1 VYTWPFFNF
10 LVRRR
15 AYQDADVMNKYQPQD
30 LEQRWYQSWEAN
42 DYFAPR
48 GEGTPFAIMI
58 PPPNVTGTLHM
69 GHAFQHS
76 LVDAIVR
83 YRRMKGDRTLWQMG
97 TDHAGI
103 STQILVTEQ
112 LAAQGIRPSDLG
124 REKFLEKVW
133 EWKAQSGG
141 KISQQ
146 LRRLGASL
154 NWKTERFTLDEG
166 LSSAVLEVF
175 VRLHQDGLIYRGKRL
190 VNWDPVLKTS
200 ISDLEVESVE
210 ERGHLW
216 HLRYPLLDKPG
227 EFLVIATT
235 RPETLLGDSAV
246 AVHPDDERYK
256 HLLGQHIALPLT
268 DRTIPIIS
276 DQYVDLEFGTGC
288 VKITP
293 AHDFND
299 YEVGKRH
306 DLPIINILND
316 DATLNDEVPEPY
328 RGLDRYAAR
337 KQIIKDLEALDLIEK
352 IEDHTMAVPRGEKS
366 GVVIE
371 PYMSDQWY
379 VKIQPLADPAIEA
392 VENGSIEFI
401 PRNTENTY
409 YAWMR
414 NIQDWCVSRQQWW
427 GHRIPAWYDPE
438 GNVYVGRSE
447 ADVRATHKLGE
458 DLILAQDEDVLD
470 TWFSSALWTFSTLG
484 WPEQTQDLETFHS
497 TDLMVTGHDIITFWV
512 SRMIMMSLKFTD
524 EVPFRKVYIHG
535 LVTDADGQKMSKSKG
550 NGLDPLD
557 IVDGISLDELIEKRT
572 ANLLQPKMA
581 QRIEKATRKEFPD
594 GIKAHGTDPLRFT
607 FYSIASTAR
616 AVRFDMNR
624 VEGYRNFCNKLWNA
638 ANFVFMNTEGESIDG
653 HMELSV
659 VDHWIL
665 SKFQHTAAAVNM
677 AMETY
682 RFDLAAK
689 AIYEFVWDELCDW
702 YLELSKPILL
712 ATDVSEAAR
721 RGARHTLLT
730 VLEQTLR
737 LAHPFIPFMTEEIW
751 QQVPVSIRGHGET
764 IMLEAF
770 PEANTDLIKPEA
782 EDDVRWIKAIVTGI
796 RNIRGEMDISFAKPI
811 PVLFSNGSDK
821 DRVRLDAYR
830 PLLTFLIKPE
840 RLDWLEAGDEAPI
853 SATQLV
859 GEMQLLVPM
868 SGLIDKEAEITRLD
882 KEIDKKLTEISRAE
896 SKINNPSFV
905 QRAPAD
911 VVQKEKDKM
920 LDLGSAIQ
928 QLQEQKKR
936 IISL

>member
-1 VYTWPFFNF
+1 
-10 LVRRR
+10 
-15 AYQDADVMNKYQPQD
+15 MNKYHPQD
-30 LEQRWYQSWEAN
+30 IEQSWYETWEAN

-48 GEGTPFAIMI
+48 GDGKPFAIMI

-76 LVDAIVR
+76 LVDSLIR
-83 YRRMKGDRTLWQMG
+83 YHRMKGDQTLWQMG

-103 STQILVTEQ
+103 ATQLLVTEQ
-112 LAAQGIRPSDLG
+112 LAAQGIRPLDLG

-133 EWKAQSGG
+133 EWKAESGG

-166 LSSAVLEVF
+166 LSKAVLEVF
-175 VRLHQDGLIYRGKRL
+175 VRLYQDGLVYRGKRL

-200 ISDLEVESVE
+200 ISDLEVESTE
-210 ERGHLW
+210 EKGHIW
-216 HLRYPLLDKPG
+216 HLRYPLTGQPG
-227 EFLVIATT
+227 EYLVIATT

-246 AVHPDDERYK
+246 AVHPEDERYK
-256 HLLGQHIALPLT
+256 HLVGKEIALPLT
-268 DRTIPIIS
+268 DRNIPIIT
-276 DQYVDLEFGTGC
+276 DFYVDPEFGTGC

-306 DLPIINILND
+306 NLPVINILND
-316 DATLNDEVPEPY
+316 DATLNDAVPARF

-337 KQIIKDLEALDLIEK
+337 SQVVAELEALGLVER
-352 IEDHTMAVPRGEKS
+352 IEDHMMAVPRGERS

-379 VKIQPLADPAIEA
+379 VKIQPLADPAIKV
-392 VENGSIEFI
+392 VEDGDIEFV
-401 PRNTENTY
+401 PKNLENTY
-409 YAWMR
+409 YAWMH

-427 GHRIPAWYDPE
+427 GHRIPAWYDAD
-438 GNVYVGRSE
+438 GKVYVGRSE
-447 ADVRATHKLGE
+447 AEVRADHNLSDTVS
-458 DLILAQDEDVLD
+458 LAQDDDVLD

-484 WPEQTQDLETFHS
+484 WPEDTPELRTFHS

-512 SRMIMMSLKFTD
+512 SRMIMMSLKFTGQ
-524 EVPFRKVYIHG
+524 VPFHKVYVHG

-557 IVDGISLDELIEKRT
+557 IVDGISIDDLIKKRT

-581 QRIEKATRKEFPD
+581 ERIAKATRKEFPE
-594 GIKAHGTDPLRFT
+594 GIKAYGTDPLRFT

-616 AVRFDMNR
+616 TVRFDMNR

-638 ANFVFMNTEGESIDG
+638 ANFVFMNTEGHAIDG
-653 HMELSV
+653 PMTLNV
-659 VDHWIL
+659 IDRWII
-665 SKFQHTAAAVNM
+665 SAFQQTAAAVNLAM
-677 AMETY
+677 ATY

-702 YLELSKPILL
+702 YLELSKPMLL
-712 ATDVSEAAR
+712 STDVSIEAQ
-721 RGARHTLLT
+721 RGARHTLLS

-751 QQVPVSIRGHGET
+751 QQIPRSIRGQGAT
-764 IMLEAF
+764 IMLQAF
-770 PEANTDLIKPEA
+770 PEANATAVDLAA
-782 EDDVRWIKAIVTGI
+782 EGDIQWIKAIVTGT
-796 RNIRGEMDISFAKPI
+796 RNIRGEMDISFARPI
-811 PVLFSNGSDK
+811 PVLFANGSDADK
-821 DRVRLDAYR
+821 ARLEAHR

-840 RLDWLEAGDEAPI
+840 RLEWLAATDEVPV

-859 GEMQLLVPM
+859 GDMQLLVPM
-868 SGLIDKEAEITRLD
+868 NGLIDKDAEITRLD
-882 KEIDKKLTEISRAE
+882 KEIDKKRAE
-896 SKINNPSFV
+896 IGRAEGKINNPSFV
-905 QRAPAD
+905 DKAPAE
-911 VVQKEKDKM
+911 VVQKEKDKVQ
-920 LDLGSAIQ
+920 DLGFAIA
-928 QLQEQKKR
+928 QLQEQKAR
-936 IISL
+936 VLSI

>member
-1 VYTWPFFNF
+1 
-10 LVRRR
+10 
-15 AYQDADVMNKYQPQD
+15 MNKYQPQD
-30 LEQRWYQSWEAN
+30 LEQSWYERWEAN

-48 GEGTPFAIMI
+48 GDGTPFAIMI

-200 ISDLEVESVE
+200 ISDLEVESIE
-210 ERGHLW
+210 EQGHLW
-216 HLRYPLLDKPG
+216 HLRYPLADKPG

-268 DRTIPIIS
+268 DRTIPIIA
-276 DQYVDLEFGTGC
+276 DQYVDQEFGTGC

-299 YEVGKRH
+299 YDVGKRH

-316 DATLNDEVPEPY
+316 DASLNDEVPESY

-352 IEDHTMAVPRGEKS
+352 IEDHTMAVPRGEKT

-438 GNVYVGRSE
+438 GGVYVGRSE
-447 ADVRATHKLGE
+447 AEVRATHKLG
-458 DLILAQDEDVLD
+458 DDIILEQDEDVLD

-484 WPEQTQDLETFHS
+484 WPEQTEDLKTFHS

-512 SRMIMMSLKFTD
+512 SRMIMMSLKFTE
-524 EVPFRKVYIHG
+524 EVPFHKVYIHG
-535 LVTDADGQKMSKSKG
+535 LVTDAEGQKMSKSKG

-557 IVDGISLDELIEKRT
+557 IVDGISLDELIKKRT

-638 ANFVFMNTEGESIDG
+638 ANFVFMNTDGESIDG
-653 HMELSV
+653 PMELSV

-665 SKFQHTAAAVNM
+665 SAFQHTAAAVNM

-712 ATDVSEAAR
+712 ATDISEEAR

-751 QQVPVSIRGHGET
+751 QQVPTSIRGDGET

-770 PEANTDLIKPEA
+770 PEAELSLINPEA
-782 EDDVRWIKAIVTGI
+782 EGDVRWIKAIVTGI

-811 PVLFSNGSDK
+811 PVLFSNGSDQDK
-821 DRVRLDAYR
+821 ARLDAYR
-830 PLLTFLIKPE
+830 PLLAFLIKPE
-840 RLDWLEAGDEAPI
+840 RLDWLEAGDEAPV

-868 SGLIDKEAEITRLD
+868 SGLIDKAAEITRLD

-896 SKINNPSFV
+896 GKIGNPSFV
-905 QRAPAD
+905 ERAPAD
-911 VVQKEKDKM
+911 VVQKEKDKV

-928 QLQEQKKR
+928 QLQEQKQR
-936 IISL
+936 IVNL

>member
-1 VYTWPFFNF
+1 
-10 LVRRR
+10 
-15 AYQDADVMNKYQPQD
+15 MNKYQPQD
-30 LEQRWYQSWEAN
+30 LEQSWYQRWEAN

-48 GEGTPFAIMI
+48 GDGTPFAIMI

-210 ERGHLW
+210 EQGHLW
-216 HLRYPLLDKPG
+216 HLRYPLADKPG

-268 DRTIPIIS
+268 DRTIPIIA
-276 DQYVDLEFGTGC
+276 DQYVDQEFGTGC

-299 YEVGKRH
+299 YDVGKRH

-316 DATLNDEVPEPY
+316 DASLNDEVPESY

-352 IEDHTMAVPRGEKS
+352 IEDHTMAVPRGEKT

-438 GNVYVGRSE
+438 GGVYVGRSE
-447 ADVRATHKLGE
+447 AEVRATHKLG
-458 DLILAQDEDVLD
+458 DDIILEQDEDVLD

-484 WPEQTQDLETFHS
+484 WPEQTEDLKTFHS

-512 SRMIMMSLKFTD
+512 SRMIMMSLKFTE
-524 EVPFRKVYIHG
+524 EVPFHKVYIHG
-535 LVTDADGQKMSKSKG
+535 LVTDAEGQKMSKSKG

-557 IVDGISLDELIEKRT
+557 IVDGISLDELIKKRT

-638 ANFVFMNTEGESIDG
+638 ANFVFMNTDGESIDG
-653 HMELSV
+653 PMELSV

-665 SKFQHTAAAVNM
+665 SAFQHTAAAVNM

-702 YLELSKPILL
+702 YLELSKPTLL
-712 ATDVSEAAR
+712 ATDISEEAR

-751 QQVPVSIRGHGET
+751 QQVPTSIRGDGET

-770 PEANTDLIKPEA
+770 PEADASLINPEA
-782 EDDVRWIKAIVTGI
+782 EDDVRWIKAIVTSI

-811 PVLFSNGSDK
+811 PVLFANGGDQDK
-821 DRVRLDAYR
+821 ARLDAYR

-840 RLDWLEAGDEAPI
+840 RLDWLEAGDEAPV

-868 SGLIDKEAEITRLD
+868 SGLIDKAAEITRLD

-896 SKINNPSFV
+896 GKINNPSFV
-905 QRAPAD
+905 ERAPAD
-911 VVQKEKDKM
+911 VVQKEKDKV
-920 LDLGSAIQ
+920 LGLGSAIQ

-936 IISL
+936 ILSL

>member
-1 VYTWPFFNF
+1 
-10 LVRRR
+10 
-15 AYQDADVMNKYQPQD
+15 MNKYQPQD
-30 LEQRWYQSWEAN
+30 LEQSWYQRWEAN

-48 GEGTPFAIMI
+48 GDGTPFAIMI

-210 ERGHLW
+210 EQGHLW
-216 HLRYPLLDKPG
+216 HLRYPLADKPG

-256 HLLGQHIALPLT
+256 HLLGQHIALPLP
-268 DRTIPIIS
+268 DRTIPIIA

-299 YEVGKRH
+299 YDVGKRH

-316 DATLNDEVPEPY
+316 DASLNDEVPEPY

-337 KQIIKDLEALDLIEK
+337 KRIIKDLETLDLIEK
-352 IEDHTMAVPRGEKS
+352 VEDHTMAVPRGEKT

-447 ADVRATHKLGE
+447 AEVRATHKLGDE
-458 DLILAQDEDVLD
+458 LILEQDEDVLD

-484 WPEQTQDLETFHS
+484 WPEQTEDLKTFHS

-512 SRMIMMSLKFTD
+512 SRMIMMSLKFTE
-524 EVPFRKVYIHG
+524 EVPFHKVYIHG
-535 LVTDADGQKMSKSKG
+535 LVTDAEGQKMSKSKG

-557 IVDGISLDELIEKRT
+557 IVDGISLDELIKKRT

-638 ANFVFMNTEGESIDG
+638 ANFVFMNTDGESIDG
-653 HMELSV
+653 PMELSV

-665 SKFQHTAAAVNM
+665 SAFQHTAAAVNM

-712 ATDVSEAAR
+712 ATDISEEAR

-751 QQVPVSIRGHGET
+751 QQVPTSIRGDGET

-770 PEANTDLIKPEA
+770 PEADLSLINPEA
-782 EDDVRWIKAIVTGI
+782 EGDVRWIKAIVTGI

-811 PVLFSNGSDK
+811 PVLFSNGSDQDK
-821 DRVRLDAYR
+821 ARLDAYR
-830 PLLTFLIKPE
+830 PLLAFLIKPE
-840 RLDWLEAGDEAPI
+840 RLDWLEAGDEAPV

-868 SGLIDKEAEITRLD
+868 SGLIDKAAEITRLD

-896 SKINNPSFV
+896 GKIGNPSFV
-905 QRAPAD
+905 ERAPAD
-911 VVQKEKDKM
+911 VVQKEKDKV

-928 QLQEQKKR
+928 QLQEQKQR
-936 IISL
+936 IVNL

>member
-1 VYTWPFFNF
+1 
-10 LVRRR
+10 
-15 AYQDADVMNKYQPQD
+15 MNKYHPQD
-30 LEQRWYQSWEAN
+30 IEQSWYETWEAN

-48 GEGTPFAIMI
+48 GDGKPFAIMI

-76 LVDAIVR
+76 LVDSLIR
-83 YRRMKGDRTLWQMG
+83 YHRMKGDQTLWQMG

-103 STQILVTEQ
+103 ATQLLVTEQ
-112 LAAQGIRPSDLG
+112 LAAQGVRPLDLG

-133 EWKAQSGG
+133 EWKAESGG

-166 LSSAVLEVF
+166 LSKAVLEVF
-175 VRLHQDGLIYRGKRL
+175 VRLYQDGLVYRGKRL

-200 ISDLEVESVE
+200 ISDLEVESTE
-210 ERGHLW
+210 EKGHIW
-216 HLRYPLLDKPG
+216 HLRYPLTGQPG
-227 EFLVIATT
+227 EYLVIATT

-246 AVHPDDERYK
+246 AVHPEDERYK
-256 HLLGQHIALPLT
+256 HLVGKEIALPLT
-268 DRTIPIIS
+268 DRNIPIIT
-276 DQYVDLEFGTGC
+276 DFYVDPEFGTGC

-306 DLPIINILND
+306 NLPVINILND
-316 DATLNDEVPEPY
+316 DATLNDAVPARF

-337 KQIIKDLEALDLIEK
+337 SQVVAELEALGLVER
-352 IEDHTMAVPRGEKS
+352 IEDHMMAVPRGERS

-379 VKIQPLADPAIEA
+379 VKIQPLADPAIKV
-392 VENGSIEFI
+392 VEDGDIEFV
-401 PRNTENTY
+401 PKNLENTY
-409 YAWMR
+409 YAWMH

-427 GHRIPAWYDPE
+427 GHRIPAWYDAD
-438 GNVYVGRSE
+438 GKVYVGRSE
-447 ADVRATHKLGE
+447 AEVRADHNLSDTVS
-458 DLILAQDEDVLD
+458 LAQDDDVLD

-484 WPEQTQDLETFHS
+484 WPEDTPELRTFHS

-512 SRMIMMSLKFTD
+512 SRMIMMSLKFTGQ
-524 EVPFRKVYIHG
+524 VPFHKVYVHG

-557 IVDGISLDELIEKRT
+557 IVDGISIDDLIKKRT

-581 QRIEKATRKEFPD
+581 ERIAKATRKEFPE
-594 GIKAHGTDPLRFT
+594 GIKAYGTDPLRFT

-616 AVRFDMNR
+616 TVRFDMNR

-638 ANFVFMNTEGESIDG
+638 ANFVFMNTEGHAIDG
-653 HMELSV
+653 PMTLNV
-659 VDHWIL
+659 IDRWII
-665 SKFQHTAAAVNM
+665 SAFQQTAAAVNLAM
-677 AMETY
+677 ATY

-702 YLELSKPILL
+702 YLELSKPMLL
-712 ATDVSEAAR
+712 STDVSIEAQ
-721 RGARHTLLT
+721 RGARHTLLS

-751 QQVPVSIRGHGET
+751 QQIPRSIRGQGET
-764 IMLEAF
+764 IMLQAF
-770 PEANTDLIKPEA
+770 PEANATAVDLTA
-782 EDDVRWIKAIVTGI
+782 EGDIQWIKAIVTGT
-796 RNIRGEMDISFAKPI
+796 RNIRGEMDISFARPI
-811 PVLFSNGSDK
+811 PVLFANGSDADK
-821 DRVRLDAYR
+821 ARLEAHR

-840 RLDWLEAGDEAPI
+840 RLEWLAATDEVPV

-859 GEMQLLVPM
+859 GDMQLLVPM
-868 SGLIDKEAEITRLD
+868 NGLIDKDAEITRLD
-882 KEIDKKLTEISRAE
+882 KEIDKKRAE
-896 SKINNPSFV
+896 IGRAEGKINNPSFV
-905 QRAPAD
+905 DKAPAE
-911 VVQKEKDKM
+911 VVQKEKDKVQ
-920 LDLGSAIQ
+920 DLGFAIA
-928 QLQEQKKR
+928 QLQEQKAR
-936 IISL
+936 VLSI

>member
-1 VYTWPFFNF
+1 
-10 LVRRR
+10 
-15 AYQDADVMNKYQPQD
+15 MNKYQPQD
-30 LEQRWYQSWEAN
+30 LEQSWYQRWEAN

-48 GEGTPFAIMI
+48 GDGTPFAIMI

-210 ERGHLW
+210 EQGHLW
-216 HLRYPLLDKPG
+216 HLRYPLADKPG

-268 DRTIPIIS
+268 DRTIPIIA
-276 DQYVDLEFGTGC
+276 DQYVDQEFGTGC

-299 YEVGKRH
+299 YDVGKRH

-316 DATLNDEVPEPY
+316 DASLNDEVPESY

-352 IEDHTMAVPRGEKS
+352 VEDHTMAVPRGEKT

-447 ADVRATHKLGE
+447 AEVRATHKLGD
-458 DLILAQDEDVLD
+458 DLILEQDEDVLD

-484 WPEQTQDLETFHS
+484 WPEQTEDLKTFHS

-512 SRMIMMSLKFTD
+512 SRMIMMSLKFTE
-524 EVPFRKVYIHG
+524 EVPFHKVYIHG
-535 LVTDADGQKMSKSKG
+535 LVTDAEGQKMSKSKG

-557 IVDGISLDELIEKRT
+557 IVDGISLDELIKKRT

-638 ANFVFMNTEGESIDG
+638 ANFVFMNTDGESIDG
-653 HMELSV
+653 PMELSV

-665 SKFQHTAAAVNM
+665 SAFQHTAAAVNL

-712 ATDVSEAAR
+712 ATDISEEAR

-751 QQVPVSIRGHGET
+751 QQVPTSIRGDGET

-770 PEANTDLIKPEA
+770 PEANNSLVNPEA
-782 EDDVRWIKAIVTGI
+782 EDDVRWIKAIVTAI

-811 PVLFSNGSDK
+811 PVLFSNGSDQDK
-821 DRVRLDAYR
+821 TRLDAYR

-840 RLDWLEAGDEAPI
+840 RLDWLEAGDEAPV

-868 SGLIDKEAEITRLD
+868 SGLIDKAAEITRLD

-896 SKINNPSFV
+896 GKINNPSFV
-905 QRAPAD
+905 ERAPAD
-911 VVQKEKDKM
+911 VVQKEKDKV

-936 IISL
+936 IVSL

>member
-1 VYTWPFFNF
+1 
-10 LVRRR
+10 
-15 AYQDADVMNKYQPQD
+15 MNKYHPQD
-30 LEQRWYQSWEAN
+30 IEQSWYETWEAN

-48 GEGTPFAIMI
+48 GDGKPFAIMI

-76 LVDAIVR
+76 LVDSLIR
-83 YRRMKGDRTLWQMG
+83 YHRMKGDQTLWQMG

-103 STQILVTEQ
+103 ATQLLVTEQ
-112 LAAQGIRPSDLG
+112 LAAQGIRPLDLG

-133 EWKAQSGG
+133 EWKAESGG

-166 LSSAVLEVF
+166 LSKAVLEVF
-175 VRLHQDGLIYRGKRL
+175 VRLYQDGLVYRGKRL

-200 ISDLEVESVE
+200 ISDLEVESTE
-210 ERGHLW
+210 EKGHIW
-216 HLRYPLLDKPG
+216 HLRYPLTGQPG
-227 EFLVIATT
+227 EYLIIATT

-246 AVHPDDERYK
+246 AVHPEDERYK
-256 HLLGQHIALPLT
+256 HLVGKEIALPLT
-268 DRTIPIIS
+268 DRNIPIIT
-276 DQYVDLEFGTGC
+276 DFYVDPEFGTGC

-306 DLPIINILND
+306 NLPVINILND
-316 DATLNDEVPEPY
+316 DATLNDAVPARF

-337 KQIIKDLEALDLIEK
+337 SQVVAELEALGLVER
-352 IEDHTMAVPRGEKS
+352 IEDHMMAVPRGERS

-379 VKIQPLADPAIEA
+379 VKIQPLADPAIKV
-392 VENGSIEFI
+392 VEDGDIEFV
-401 PRNTENTY
+401 PKNLENTY
-409 YAWMR
+409 YAWMH

-427 GHRIPAWYDPE
+427 GHRIPAWYDAD
-438 GNVYVGRSE
+438 GKVYVGRSE
-447 ADVRATHKLGE
+447 AEVRADHNLSDTVS
-458 DLILAQDEDVLD
+458 LAQDDDVLD

-484 WPEQTQDLETFHS
+484 WPEDTPELRTFHS

-512 SRMIMMSLKFTD
+512 SRMIMMSLKFTGQ
-524 EVPFRKVYIHG
+524 VPFHKVYIHG

-557 IVDGISLDELIEKRT
+557 IVDGISIDDLIKKRT

-581 QRIEKATRKEFPD
+581 ERIAKATRKEFPE
-594 GIKAHGTDPLRFT
+594 GIKAYGTDPLRFT

-616 AVRFDMNR
+616 TVRFDMNR

-638 ANFVFMNTEGESIDG
+638 ANFVFMNTEGHAIDG
-653 HMELSV
+653 PMTLNV
-659 VDHWIL
+659 IDRWII
-665 SKFQHTAAAVNM
+665 SAFQQTAAAVNLAM
-677 AMETY
+677 ATY

-702 YLELSKPILL
+702 YLELSKPMLL
-712 ATDVSEAAR
+712 STDVSIEAQ
-721 RGARHTLLT
+721 RGARHTLLS

-751 QQVPVSIRGHGET
+751 QQIPRSIRGQGET
-764 IMLEAF
+764 IMLQAF
-770 PEANTDLIKPEA
+770 PEANATAVDLAA
-782 EDDVRWIKAIVTGI
+782 EGDIQWIKAIVTGT
-796 RNIRGEMDISFAKPI
+796 RNIRGEMDISFARPI
-811 PVLFSNGSDK
+811 PVLFANGSDADK
-821 DRVRLDAYR
+821 ARLEAHR

-840 RLDWLEAGDEAPI
+840 RLEWLAATDEVPV

-859 GEMQLLVPM
+859 GDMQLLVPM
-868 SGLIDKEAEITRLD
+868 NGLIDKDAEITRLD
-882 KEIDKKLTEISRAE
+882 KEIDKKRAE
-896 SKINNPSFV
+896 IGRAEGKINNPSFV
-905 QRAPAD
+905 DKAPAE
-911 VVQKEKDKM
+911 VVQKEKDKVQ
-920 LDLGSAIQ
+920 DLGFAIA
-928 QLQEQKKR
+928 QLQEQKAR
-936 IISL
+936 VLSI

>member
-1 VYTWPFFNF
+1 
-10 LVRRR
+10 
-15 AYQDADVMNKYQPQD
+15 MNKYQPQD
-30 LEQRWYQSWEAN
+30 LEQSWYQRWEAN

-48 GEGTPFAIMI
+48 GDGTPFAIMI

-210 ERGHLW
+210 EQGHLW
-216 HLRYPLLDKPG
+216 HLRYPLADKPG

-268 DRTIPIIS
+268 DRTIPIIA

-299 YEVGKRH
+299 YDVGKRH

-316 DATLNDEVPEPY
+316 DASLNDEVPEPY

-337 KQIIKDLEALDLIEK
+337 KRIIKDLETLDLIEK
-352 IEDHTMAVPRGEKS
+352 IEDHTMAVPRGEKT

-447 ADVRATHKLGE
+447 AEVRATHKLGD
-458 DLILAQDEDVLD
+458 DLILEQDEDVLD

-484 WPEQTQDLETFHS
+484 WPEQTEDLKTFHS

-512 SRMIMMSLKFTD
+512 SRMIMMSLKFTE
-524 EVPFRKVYIHG
+524 EVPFHKVYIHG
-535 LVTDADGQKMSKSKG
+535 LVTDAEGQKMSKSKG

-557 IVDGISLDELIEKRT
+557 IVDGISLDELIKKRT

-638 ANFVFMNTEGESIDG
+638 ANFVFMNTDGESIDG
-653 HMELSV
+653 PMELSV

-665 SKFQHTAAAVNM
+665 SAFQHTAAAVNM

-712 ATDVSEAAR
+712 ATDISEEAR

-751 QQVPVSIRGHGET
+751 QQVPTSIRGDGET

-770 PEANTDLIKPEA
+770 PEADLSLINPEA
-782 EDDVRWIKAIVTGI
+782 EGDVRWIKAIVTGI

-811 PVLFSNGSDK
+811 PVLFSNGSDQDK
-821 DRVRLDAYR
+821 ARLDAYR
-830 PLLTFLIKPE
+830 PLLAFLIKPE
-840 RLDWLEAGDEAPI
+840 RLDWLEAGDEAPV

-868 SGLIDKEAEITRLD
+868 SGLIDKAAEITRLD

-896 SKINNPSFV
+896 GKIGNPSFV
-905 QRAPAD
+905 ERAPAD
-911 VVQKEKDKM
+911 VVQKEKDKV

-928 QLQEQKKR
+928 QLQEQKQR
-936 IISL
+936 IVNL

>member
-1 VYTWPFFNF
+1 
-10 LVRRR
+10 
-15 AYQDADVMNKYQPQD
+15 MNKYQPQD
-30 LEQRWYQSWEAN
+30 LEQSWYQRWEAN

-48 GEGTPFAIMI
+48 GDGTPFAIMI

-210 ERGHLW
+210 EQGHLW
-216 HLRYPLLDKPG
+216 HLRYPLADKPG

-268 DRTIPIIS
+268 DRTIPIIA

-299 YEVGKRH
+299 YDVGKRH

-316 DATLNDEVPEPY
+316 DASLNDEVPEPY

-337 KQIIKDLEALDLIEK
+337 KQIIKDLESLDLIEK
-352 IEDHTMAVPRGEKS
+352 IEDHTMAVPRGEKT

-427 GHRIPAWYDPE
+427 GHRIPAWYDPK
-438 GNVYVGRSE
+438 GSVYVGRSE
-447 ADVRATHKLGE
+447 AEVRATHQLG
-458 DLILAQDEDVLD
+458 DDIILEQDEDVLD

-484 WPEQTQDLETFHS
+484 WPEQTEDLKTFHS

-512 SRMIMMSLKFTD
+512 SRMIMMSLKFTE
-524 EVPFRKVYIHG
+524 EVPFHKVYIHG
-535 LVTDADGQKMSKSKG
+535 LVTDAEGQKMSKSKG

-557 IVDGISLDELIEKRT
+557 IVDGISLDELINKRT

-581 QRIEKATRKEFPD
+581 KRIEKATRKEFPD

-638 ANFVFMNTEGESIDG
+638 ANFVFMNTDGESIDG
-653 HMELSV
+653 PMELSV

-665 SKFQHTAAAVNM
+665 STFQHTAAAVNM

-712 ATDVSEAAR
+712 ATDISEEAR

-751 QQVPVSIRGHGET
+751 QQVPTSIRGDGET

-770 PEANTDLIKPEA
+770 PEADLSLINPEA
-782 EDDVRWIKAIVTGI
+782 EGDVRWIKAIVTGI

-811 PVLFSNGSDK
+811 PVLFSNGSDQDK
-821 DRVRLDAYR
+821 ARLDAYR
-830 PLLTFLIKPE
+830 PLLAFLIKPE
-840 RLDWLEAGDEAPI
+840 RLDWLEAGDEAPV

-868 SGLIDKEAEITRLD
+868 SGLIDKDAEITRLD
-882 KEIDKKLTEISRAE
+882 KEIDKKLIEISRAE
-896 SKINNPSFV
+896 AKINNPSFV
-905 QRAPAD
+905 ERAPAD
-911 VVQKEKDKM
+911 VVQKEKDKV

-936 IISL
+936 IVSL

>member
-1 VYTWPFFNF
+1 
-10 LVRRR
+10 
-15 AYQDADVMNKYQPQD
+15 MNKYHPQD
-30 LEQRWYQSWEAN
+30 IEQSWYETWEAN

-48 GEGTPFAIMI
+48 GDGKPFAIMI

-76 LVDAIVR
+76 LVDSLIR
-83 YRRMKGDRTLWQMG
+83 YHRMKGDQTLWQMG

-103 STQILVTEQ
+103 ATQLLVTEQ
-112 LAAQGIRPSDLG
+112 LAAQGIRPLDLG

-133 EWKAQSGG
+133 EWKAESGG

-166 LSSAVLEVF
+166 LSKAVLEVF
-175 VRLHQDGLIYRGKRL
+175 VRLYQDGLVYRGKRL

-200 ISDLEVESVE
+200 ISDLEVESTE
-210 ERGHLW
+210 EKGHIW
-216 HLRYPLLDKPG
+216 HLRYPLTGQPG
-227 EFLVIATT
+227 EYLIIATT

-246 AVHPDDERYK
+246 AVHPEDERYK
-256 HLLGQHIALPLT
+256 HLVGKEIALPLT
-268 DRTIPIIS
+268 DRNIPIIT
-276 DQYVDLEFGTGC
+276 DFYVDPEFGTGC

-306 DLPIINILND
+306 NLPVINILND
-316 DATLNDEVPEPY
+316 DATLNDAVPARF

-337 KQIIKDLEALDLIEK
+337 SQVVAELEALGLVER
-352 IEDHTMAVPRGEKS
+352 IEDHMMAVPRGERS

-379 VKIQPLADPAIEA
+379 VKIQPLADPAIKV
-392 VENGSIEFI
+392 VEDGDIEFV
-401 PRNTENTY
+401 PKNLENTY
-409 YAWMR
+409 YAWMH

-427 GHRIPAWYDPE
+427 GHRIPAWYDAD
-438 GNVYVGRSE
+438 GKVYVGRSE
-447 ADVRATHKLGE
+447 AEVRADHNLSDTVS
-458 DLILAQDEDVLD
+458 LAQDDDVLD

-484 WPEQTQDLETFHS
+484 WPEDTPELRTFHS

-512 SRMIMMSLKFTD
+512 SRMIMMSLKFTGQ
-524 EVPFRKVYIHG
+524 VPFHKVYVHG

-557 IVDGISLDELIEKRT
+557 IVDGISIDDLIKKRT

-581 QRIEKATRKEFPD
+581 ERIAKATRKEFPE
-594 GIKAHGTDPLRFT
+594 GIKAYGTDPLRFT

-616 AVRFDMNR
+616 TVRFDMNR

-638 ANFVFMNTEGESIDG
+638 ANFVFMNTEGHAIDG
-653 HMELSV
+653 PMTLNV
-659 VDHWIL
+659 IDRWII
-665 SKFQHTAAAVNM
+665 SAFQQTAAAVNLAM
-677 AMETY
+677 ATY

-702 YLELSKPILL
+702 YLELSKPMLL
-712 ATDVSEAAR
+712 STDVSIEAQ
-721 RGARHTLLT
+721 RGARHTLLS

-751 QQVPVSIRGHGET
+751 QQIPRSIRGQGAT
-764 IMLEAF
+764 IMLQAF
-770 PEANTDLIKPEA
+770 PEANATAVDLAA
-782 EDDVRWIKAIVTGI
+782 EGDIQWIKAIVTGT
-796 RNIRGEMDISFAKPI
+796 RNIRGEMDISFARPI
-811 PVLFSNGSDK
+811 PVLFANGSDADK
-821 DRVRLDAYR
+821 ARLEAHR

-840 RLDWLEAGDEAPI
+840 RLEWLAATDEVPV

-859 GEMQLLVPM
+859 GDMQLLVPM
-868 SGLIDKEAEITRLD
+868 NGLIDKDAEITRLD
-882 KEIDKKLTEISRAE
+882 KEIDKKRAE
-896 SKINNPSFV
+896 IGRAEGKINNPSFV
-905 QRAPAD
+905 DKAPAE
-911 VVQKEKDKM
+911 VVQKEKDKVQ
-920 LDLGSAIQ
+920 DLGFAIA
-928 QLQEQKKR
+928 QLQEQKAR
-936 IISL
+936 VLSI

>member
-1 VYTWPFFNF
+1 
-10 LVRRR
+10 
-15 AYQDADVMNKYQPQD
+15 MNKYHPQD
-30 LEQRWYQSWEAN
+30 IEQSWYETWEAN

-48 GEGTPFAIMI
+48 GDGKPFAIMI

-76 LVDAIVR
+76 LVDSLIR
-83 YRRMKGDRTLWQMG
+83 YHRMKGDQTLWQMG

-103 STQILVTEQ
+103 ATQLLVTEQ
-112 LAAQGIRPSDLG
+112 LAAQGIRPLDLG

-133 EWKAQSGG
+133 EWKAESGG

-166 LSSAVLEVF
+166 LSKAVLEVF
-175 VRLHQDGLIYRGKRL
+175 VRLYQDGLVYRGKRL

-200 ISDLEVESVE
+200 ISDLEVESTE
-210 ERGHLW
+210 EKGHIW
-216 HLRYPLLDKPG
+216 HLRYPLTGQPG
-227 EFLVIATT
+227 EYLVIATT

-246 AVHPDDERYK
+246 AVHPEDERYK
-256 HLLGQHIALPLT
+256 HLVGKEIALPLT
-268 DRTIPIIS
+268 DRNIPIIT
-276 DQYVDLEFGTGC
+276 DFYVDPEFGTGC

-306 DLPIINILND
+306 NLPVINILND
-316 DATLNDEVPEPY
+316 DATLNDAVPARF

-337 KQIIKDLEALDLIEK
+337 SQVVAELEALGLVER
-352 IEDHTMAVPRGEKS
+352 IEDHMMAVPRGERS

-379 VKIQPLADPAIEA
+379 VKIQPLADPAIKV
-392 VENGSIEFI
+392 VEDGDIEFV
-401 PRNTENTY
+401 PKNLENTY
-409 YAWMR
+409 YAWMH

-427 GHRIPAWYDPE
+427 GHRIPAWYDAD
-438 GNVYVGRSE
+438 GKVYVGRSE
-447 ADVRATHKLGE
+447 AEVRADHNLSDTVS
-458 DLILAQDEDVLD
+458 LAQDDDVLD

-484 WPEQTQDLETFHS
+484 WPEDTPELRTFHS

-512 SRMIMMSLKFTD
+512 SRMIMMSLKFTGQ
-524 EVPFRKVYIHG
+524 VPFHKVYIHG

-557 IVDGISLDELIEKRT
+557 IVDGISIDDLIKKRT

-581 QRIEKATRKEFPD
+581 ERIAKATRKEFPE
-594 GIKAHGTDPLRFT
+594 GIKAYGTDPLRFT

-616 AVRFDMNR
+616 TVRFDMNR

-638 ANFVFMNTEGESIDG
+638 ANFVFMNTEGHAIDG
-653 HMELSV
+653 PMTLNV
-659 VDHWIL
+659 IDRWII
-665 SKFQHTAAAVNM
+665 SAFQQTAAAVNLAM
-677 AMETY
+677 ATY

-702 YLELSKPILL
+702 YLELSKPMLL
-712 ATDVSEAAR
+712 STDVSIEAQ
-721 RGARHTLLT
+721 RGARHTLLS

-751 QQVPVSIRGHGET
+751 QQIPRSIRGQGET
-764 IMLEAF
+764 IMLQAF
-770 PEANTDLIKPEA
+770 PEANATAVDLAA
-782 EDDVRWIKAIVTGI
+782 EGDIQWIKAIVTGT
-796 RNIRGEMDISFAKPI
+796 RNIRGEMDISFARPI
-811 PVLFSNGSDK
+811 PVLFANGSDADK
-821 DRVRLDAYR
+821 ARLEAHR

-840 RLDWLEAGDEAPI
+840 RLEWLAATDEVPV

-859 GEMQLLVPM
+859 GDMQLLVPM
-868 SGLIDKEAEITRLD
+868 NGLIDKDAEITRLD
-882 KEIDKKLTEISRAE
+882 KEIDKKRAE
-896 SKINNPSFV
+896 IGRAEGKINNPSFV
-905 QRAPAD
+905 DKAPAE
-911 VVQKEKDKM
+911 VVQKEKDKVQ
-920 LDLGSAIQ
+920 DLGFAIA
-928 QLQEQKKR
+928 QLQEQKAR
-936 IISL
+936 VLSI

>member
-1 VYTWPFFNF
+1 
-10 LVRRR
+10 
-15 AYQDADVMNKYQPQD
+15 MNKYQPQD
-30 LEQRWYQSWEAN
+30 LEQSWYQRWEAN

-48 GEGTPFAIMI
+48 GDGTPFAIMI

-200 ISDLEVESVE
+200 ISDLEVESIE
-210 ERGHLW
+210 EQGHLW
-216 HLRYPLLDKPG
+216 HLRYPLADKPG

-268 DRTIPIIS
+268 DRTIPIIA
-276 DQYVDLEFGTGC
+276 DQYVDQEFGTGC

-299 YEVGKRH
+299 YDVGKRH

-316 DATLNDEVPEPY
+316 DASLNDEVPESY

-352 IEDHTMAVPRGEKS
+352 IEDHTMAVPRGEKT

-438 GNVYVGRSE
+438 GGVYVGRSE
-447 ADVRATHKLGE
+447 AEVRATHKLG
-458 DLILAQDEDVLD
+458 DDIILEQDEDVLD

-484 WPEQTQDLETFHS
+484 WPEQTEDLKTFHS
-497 TDLMVTGHDIITFWV
+497 TNLMVTGHDIITFWV
-512 SRMIMMSLKFTD
+512 SRMIMMSLKFTE
-524 EVPFRKVYIHG
+524 EVPFHKVYIHG
-535 LVTDADGQKMSKSKG
+535 LVTDAEGQKMSKSKG

-557 IVDGISLDELIEKRT
+557 IVDGISLDELIKKRT

-638 ANFVFMNTEGESIDG
+638 ANFVFMNTDGESIDG
-653 HMELSV
+653 PMELSV

-665 SKFQHTAAAVNM
+665 SAFQHTAAAVNM

-702 YLELSKPILL
+702 YLELSKPTLL
-712 ATDVSEAAR
+712 ATDISEEAR

-751 QQVPVSIRGHGET
+751 QQVPTSIRGDGET

-770 PEANTDLIKPEA
+770 PEADASLINPEA
-782 EDDVRWIKAIVTGI
+782 EDDVRWIKAIVTSI

-811 PVLFSNGSDK
+811 PVLFANGGDQDK
-821 DRVRLDAYR
+821 ARLDAYR

-840 RLDWLEAGDEAPI
+840 RLDWLEAGDEAPV

-868 SGLIDKEAEITRLD
+868 SGLIDKAAEITRLD

-896 SKINNPSFV
+896 GKINNPSFV
-905 QRAPAD
+905 ERAPAD
-911 VVQKEKDKM
+911 VVQKEKDKV
-920 LDLGSAIQ
+920 LGLGSAIQ

-936 IISL
+936 ILSL